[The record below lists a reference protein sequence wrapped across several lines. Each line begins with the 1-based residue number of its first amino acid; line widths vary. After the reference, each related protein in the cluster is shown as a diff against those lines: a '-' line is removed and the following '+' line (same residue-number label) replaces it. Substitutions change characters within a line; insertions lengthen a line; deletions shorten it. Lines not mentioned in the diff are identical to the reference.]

1 VATTSSTTKS
11 TNNGSS
17 AAERLRALGGPLI
30 DESRRAGTA
39 ALDAYERQVK
49 TLTDFQTKVADVVNV
64 EPAASITSAYAE
76 LTRELTAAQVS
87 VARTLLKV

>member
-1 VATTSSTTKS
+1 MATTTSKSTT
-11 TNNGSS
+11 N
-17 AAERLRALGGPLI
+17 AAGAVERLKALGGPLV

-64 EPAASITSAYAE
+64 EPAASIASAYAD
-76 LTRELTAAQVS
+76 LTRELTAAQTS
-87 VARTLLKV
+87 VARALLKA

>member
-1 VATTSSTTKS
+1 MATSNTAKPTNDST
-11 TNNGSS
+11 
-17 AAERLRALGGPLI
+17 AAIERLKALGGPLV

-39 ALDAYERQVK
+39 ALDAYERQIK

-64 EPAASITSAYAE
+64 EPAASITSAYAD